1 MMTGHNLNLRSNNLT
16 FFTRSH
22 LFSDT
27 NVNAVPIQSTIMQEM
42 TRSLYRVTHD
52 PIYNAIEGMRYSMG
66 ALSDIAQLGLDLSI
80 SPLNL
85 VLELI
90 NFLSWCIGMLA
101 VFYVA
106 FTLIAATA
114 YFCCHYEQTK
124 DWLIET
130 YEHYFIETNEQRLE
144 NFAPKLLED
153 VPTEY
158 LCLINKTIMTEPVYD
173 PRCPQHKFE
182 KRAIAKALKIKE
194 VNPFTKTP
202 LTLKALVSDEQ
213 LKQEIAQYVTDA
225 VNKKCGLQIL

>member
-1 MMTGHNLNLRSNNLT
+1 MTGHNLNLRSNNLT
-16 FFTRSH
+16 LFTRSH
-22 LFSDT
+22 HISDT
-27 NVNAVPIQSTIMQEM
+27 NISAVPIESTIMQEM
-42 TRSLYRVTHD
+42 TRSLYRIVYE
-52 PIYNAIEGMRYSMG
+52 PIYNAIDGARYS
-66 ALSDIAQLGLDLSI
+66 LNILTNIATWTLNLSI
-80 SPLNL
+80 SSLKLATAIMNY
-85 VLELI
+85 
-90 NFLSWCIGMLA
+90 LSWWVGMLA
-101 VFYVA
+101 TFCAA
-106 FTLIAATA
+106 FVLIAATA